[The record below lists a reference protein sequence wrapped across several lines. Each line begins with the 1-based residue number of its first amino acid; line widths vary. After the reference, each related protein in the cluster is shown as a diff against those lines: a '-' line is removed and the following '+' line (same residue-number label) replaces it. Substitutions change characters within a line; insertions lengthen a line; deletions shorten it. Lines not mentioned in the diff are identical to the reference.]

1 MARVPSISL
10 LCLLIAVGALA
21 DNITI
26 SIPAGNPTA
35 LQEYLCN
42 GTLPSNTTL
51 QLQRGLHVITRTL
64 TSPCIVGTNL
74 KNIRITGA
82 GKSETKVICRGRW
95 GFWFNG
101 AQNITI
107 EGLAFFNCGGINFS
121 VLSLSSAHSV
131 SVNNV
136 TFSNSSGYGVY
147 GLALTDFVMS
157 NVDFGACECFSGS
170 ACSGAQFNGSGSNLT
185 LITIEK
191 CTFVGLC
198 AGGLNV
204 REYVYVQIRESSF
217 SGNTS
222 TSALVA
228 SASNVSV
235 FNCSFIGNVATGPG
249 YGAAITAFDMIFL
262 NVTSSRF
269 DSNKVPEGVEQYI

>member
-21 DNITI
+21 DIITI

-42 GTLPSNTTL
+42 GTLPSDTTL
-51 QLQRGLHVITRTL
+51 ELQRGLHVINRTL

-74 KNIRITGA
+74 TNIRITGA

-121 VLSLSSAHSV
+121 VLSLSSALSV

-157 NVDFGACECFSGS
+157 NV
-170 ACSGAQFNGSGSNLT
+170 
-185 LITIEK
+185 
-191 CTFVGLC
+191 
-198 AGGLNV
+198 
-204 REYVYVQIRESSF
+204 
-217 SGNTS
+217 
-222 TSALVA
+222 
-228 SASNVSV
+228 
-235 FNCSFIGNVATGPG
+235 
-249 YGAAITAFDMIFL
+249 
-262 NVTSSRF
+262 
-269 DSNKVPEGVEQYI
+269 